1 MKETLSSKLKNHESI
16 IIMHQYEKKYKKN
29 KFDKII

>member
-16 IIMHQYEKKYKKN
+16 IIMHQYEKNFLIKLYKK
-29 KFDKII
+29 